1 MAIEIG
7 DRVKVANWRDDQIG
21 VVLRMIG
28 DLALVSFDGRERLL
42 WPYTLVKQDLAGDLA
57 GEVAAN
63 RRARVTQHGGDL
75 AAARAEAIDDA
86 FDRR

>member
-42 WPYTLVKQDLAGDLA
+42 WPYTLVKQDLAG
-57 GEVAAN
+57 EVADN
-63 RRARVTQHGGDL
+63 RRARVAKLGGDL